1 MLQLTA
7 DWDIGAASLL
17 HGRLLEVVILFE
29 ADLIVE
35 YIDILQLE
43 PLPNFFFRGAALP
56 CAHHKFNGELLGL
69 YRVIVAPY
77 LQVFWLNAFELLL
90 PYFNLI

>member
-1 MLQLTA
+1 M
-7 DWDIGAASLL
+7 
-17 HGRLLEVVILFE
+17 EEVILFE

-56 CAHHKFNGELLGL
+56 RAHYKFNGELLGL

-77 LQVFWLNAFELLL
+77 HHILWIYAFELLP
-90 PYFNLI
+90 PYFNFI

>member
-1 MLQLTA
+1 MRDNFLQLTA
-7 DWDIGAASLL
+7 DWDVGGSSLL

-35 YIDILQLE
+35 YIDILLLE
-43 PLPNFFFRGAALP
+43 PLPNFFFRAAALP
-56 CAHHKFNGELLGL
+56 CAHYKFNGELLGL

-77 LQVFWLNAFELLL
+77 HHVIWINAFKLLL
-90 PYFNLI
+90 P